1 MAIQNISGPLVLGG
15 GMVPFGRYGDG
26 TGWRDWARKAGRAAL
41 ADAGLEAKDID
52 GLVVGMESD
61 ILSLQVNPAPVV
73 AAEIGLES
81 CASMRAEG
89 GGASGALAL
98 RAGVAQIL
106 SGMARRVLVVGFE
119 DAASHLP
126 SEDVRLVYA
135 LSFDA
140 DVDGLAGA
148 TSASLYALSI
158 AEHMAIHGT
167 TERQLAAVGVK
178 NRGNAR
184 HNPWAHK
191 PMDISIDD
199 VLASAPVSTPYKLLD
214 CSLLSDGAAAI
225 VLSAPGHAPKA
236 DRPRVRIVGSG
247 AGTDTARLGDRP
259 ARHRFAA
266 KERAVR
272 AAYAMAG
279 IMNPSRE
286 IGVAEVY
293 DAFSGSEIQSL
304 EALGLVCEGSGGPAV
319 AAGEF
324 SADGRIPVNLSG
336 GLMGQ
341 GGAPGAV
348 GIAQAVTVE
357 RLLCGRY
364 WPDAQPKRD
373 LRFGLADCHGGIATT
388 CVVHVFERTED

>member
-1 MAIQNISGPLVLGG
+1 MANRTINGPLVLGG
-15 GMVPFGRYGDG
+15 GMVPFARYRDG
-26 TGWRDWARKAGRAAL
+26 TGWRDWARKAARAAL
-41 ADAGLEAKDID
+41 ADAGLEAGDID

-73 AAEIGLES
+73 AAEIGLSE
-81 CASMRAEG
+81 CASMRVEG

-98 RAGVAQIL
+98 RAGVMQIL
-106 SGMARRVLVVGFE
+106 SGLARRVLVVGFE

-167 TERQLAAVGVK
+167 TERQLAAVSVK

-191 PMDISIDD
+191 PMAITIDD
-199 VLASAPVSTPYKLLD
+199 VLASVAVSTPYKLLD

-225 VLSAPGHAPKA
+225 VLAAPGHAPKA

-247 AGTDTARLGDRP
+247 AGTDAARLGDRA

-266 KERAVR
+266 KEYAART
-272 AAYAMAG
+272 AYAMAG
-279 IMNPSRE
+279 IEDPARE
-286 IGVAEVY
+286 IDVAEVY

-304 EALGLVCEGSGGPAV
+304 EALGLARAGAGGPAS

-348 GIAQAVTVE
+348 GIAQAVTVD

-364 WPDAQPKRD
+364 WPGAQPKRD
-373 LRFGLADCHGGIATT
+373 LRRGLADCHGGIATT
-388 CVVHVFERTED
+388 CVVHVFERTEG